1 MSVRVARR
9 PRRIE
14 IVSLKP
20 AVSGQ
25 PVVEPKVLRFIVPI
39 ITCALLAGI
48 AADQAAREVA
58 PAGVDEYHARVR
70 AALDKIPYNIG
81 DWIGKDTEIRQEAL
95 KILDANCTLSRVY
108 RNYKTQHTATLL
120 LVQCADARSLLGH
133 YPPVCYP
140 SQGWSE
146 ISSEPGSVPKSYGA
160 FSTTRYAFA
169 YDLMQQSNTLHVTH
183 FTVLPDG
190 RIAPDMG
197 LLETAARDRRYTF
210 CGGASV
216 QLIVDS
222 GLSENE
228 QEEAYDMLFQAA
240 APWIEVVRAG
250 LDS

>member
-1 MSVRVARR
+1 M
-9 PRRIE
+9 
-14 IVSLKP
+14 
-20 AVSGQ
+20 
-25 PVVEPKVLRFIVPI
+25 LRFIVPI
-39 ITCALLAGI
+39 LTCGLLLGI

-58 PAGVDEYHARVR
+58 PPGVEDYHARVR
-70 AALDKIPYNIG
+70 AAVSLIPFNIG
-81 DWIGKDTEIRQEAL
+81 DWIGTDTEIRQEAL
-95 KILDANCTLSRVY
+95 KILDANCTVSRVY
-108 RNYKTQHTATLL
+108 RNLKTQHTATLL

-146 ISSEPGSVPKSYGA
+146 LSSELKPVPQEYGPYGA
-160 FSTTRYAFA
+160 TCYAFA
-169 YDLMQQSNTLHVTH
+169 YDLSQQSNALRVMH

-190 RIAPDMG
+190 RIAPDMR

-222 GLSENE
+222 GLSESE
-228 QEEAYDMLFQAA
+228 QKEAYDMLFQAA

>member
-1 MSVRVARR
+1 
-9 PRRIE
+9 
-14 IVSLKP
+14 
-20 AVSGQ
+20 
-25 PVVEPKVLRFIVPI
+25 VEPEVFKFIVPL
-39 ITCALLAGI
+39 ITCGLLAGI

-58 PAGVDEYHARVR
+58 PEGVEEYHARVR
-70 AALDKIPYNIG
+70 EAVALIPYNIG

-108 RNYKTQHTATLL
+108 SNMKTNRTATLL

-133 YPPVCYP
+133 YPPVCFP

-146 ISSEPGSVPKSYGA
+146 VSSELKPVPPEYGPYGA
-160 FSTTRYAFA
+160 TCYAFG
-169 YDLMQQSNTLHVTH
+169 YDLLQRSNSLRVMH

-222 GLSENE
+222 GLSESE
-228 QEEAYDMLFQAA
+228 QNEAYDMLFQAA